1 MRIRLPLD
9 ILLASISNIGDF
21 PFGVERNPPETTSD
35 KPTLFIK
42 GGDSKY
48 INRKNIPV
56 AEKLF
61 PRSKLEIVQGTGHWG
76 ERAVHVLTRAR
87 RTEEADAG
95 AISTHPTV
103 HSEKPKEFVDIV
115 EAFVR

>member
-21 PFGVERNPPETTSD
+21 PFGVERDPPETTFD

-61 PRSKLEIVQGTGHWG
+61 PQSKLEIVQGTGHWG
-76 ERAVHVLTRAR
+76 EIAVHDLIGAR
-87 RTEEADAG
+87 
-95 AISTHPTV
+95 
-103 HSEKPKEFVDIV
+103 
-115 EAFVR
+115 